1 MAFLVILGLHKLKR
15 ANKSVLLALHF
26 EDFRKAA
33 RSQLLNDIVELGGVL
48 CLDFW
53 LTFQLL
59 LKRFLS
65 GHSVHNLRLA
75 IAFGVVHRDQHVND
89 ILGRLIDVLLGE
101 VKEECV
107 QLIRESLERG
117 FAFLLHNQSHLV
129 NFHVQLVLNHELA
142 ICGPGRVAFLQFV

>member
-1 MAFLVILGLHKLKR
+1 
-15 ANKSVLLALHF
+15 LLALHF

-33 RSQLLNDIVELGGVL
+33 RAQLLNDIVELGGVL

-59 LKRFLS
+59 PKRFLS

-142 ICGPGRVAFLQFV
+142 ISGPRRVAFLQFV

>member
-142 ICGPGRVAFLQFV
+142 ISGPRRVAFLQFV

>member
-142 ICGPGRVAFLQFV
+142 ISGPGRVAFFQFI

>member
-117 FAFLLHNQSHLV
+117 FAFLLHNQSHLI

-142 ICGPGRVAFLQFV
+142 ISGPGRVAFFQFI